1 MGMFA
6 IFNKLGGTEE
16 VMRLLKEGA
25 PRPTYPSRHTLEDW
39 KWRRRKIPPLVV
51 ARLQAICEERGIK
64 YRLSDFELPPRE
76 GAAE

>member
-1 MGMFA
+1 MFP
-6 IFNKLGGTEE
+6 IFNKLGGMDEAI
-16 VMRLLKEGA
+16 RLLKEGA
-25 PRPTYPSRHTLEDW
+25 GRTTYPSRHTLDDW
-39 KWRRRKIPPLVV
+39 RLRRRKIPPLVA